1 MSHPISA
8 QAIIEH
14 IAFADLCS
22 WAIVQPSFQLQFKEQ
37 TGHDLAALATASP
50 IENMIDE
57 STGRTKATMAAWIEW
72 VRENLWGTTET
83 IPASTDL
90 PPHSQ
95 P

>member
-1 MSHPISA
+1 MSNPSSA
-8 QAIIEH
+8 QAMFEH

-22 WAIVQPSFQLQFKEQ
+22 WAIVQPSFQFQFKEQ

-50 IENMIDE
+50 IENIIDE
-57 STGRTKATMAAWIEW
+57 STGRTKAIMAAWVEW

-83 IPASTDL
+83 IPALTDL